1 MFNAEYG
8 WGEKPSAAGDV
19 YSYGIVLLEMFCGKS
34 PTDECFTGGLSIRR
48 WVQSSLKNKTVQVID
63 PHLLSL
69 IFYDDPSEGSNVQ
82 LSCVDAIVGVGISC
96 TADNPDERIGIREAV
111 RQLKAARDSLSNQS
125 DESPT
130 LTSTRDT

>member
-1 MFNAEYG
+1 M
-8 WGEKPSAAGDV
+8 
-19 YSYGIVLLEMFCGKS
+19 
-34 PTDECFTGGLSIRR
+34 
-48 WVQSSLKNKTVQVID
+48 KNKTVQVID
-63 PHLLSL
+63 PQLLSL
-69 IFYDDPSEGSNVQ
+69 TFHDDPSEGPNLQ
-82 LSCVDAIVGVGISC
+82 LNYLDATVGVGISC